1 MKKSIDLS
9 RRNSALDITRIVALF
24 SVISVHFFL
33 NNGFY
38 SEPMFGKRMLVMTV
52 MRSAFMICVPLFI
65 MLTGYL
71 MSRKTLSRGY
81 YHGIVKTLGIYLL
94 ASLACAIY
102 KIVNFGYKPTWMI
115 WGVFDYTTANYAWYI
130 EMYIGL
136 FLLIPFLN
144 LAYNNLPSRKSKLV
158 LLVTLIGLTSLPSI
172 VNIYNFTVEGWWKT
186 PYLSVEYRK
195 FAPDWWTRIYPLTYY
210 FLGAYLRE
218 FPLKLKQWQKLLC
231 WFGCIVVFGLFNYYR
246 SQYGFFAW
254 SQYNDW
260 QGMPN
265 LVMTFFAFS
274 FLSSIK
280 TERYPNPVKRV
291 LMVVSDLCLGG
302 YLVSYIFDNLYY
314 PVLAEI
320 EPRMTHRLE
329 WYVVIVPAVFL
340 SSLALS
346 GVLNLVYAGLARGG
360 SALRAKIR
368 PKRST
373 ETASERSTETASA
386 YNKDSVAVPVGAASS
401 DNMDNIAV
409 PVGAAADGAADGGK
423 SAASPMNTA
432 GSNPANDRSSVTGSN
447 SAVGSNPMTDSNSAD
462 MSMSAEAEKLVNN
475 VPALPMLS
483 LERLETER
491 LILREFRESDAEDLY
506 EYAHDPE
513 VGPNAGWKP
522 HESLDESRNVLKYFI
537 ESGEVWAI
545 EDKATHKVVGSIGL
559 HKREREGYTFDRELG
574 YALSRAYWGRGLMTE
589 AASAI
594 VDYAFAHGVKTLL
607 VAHFDGNDRSRRVI
621 EKLGFGK
628 VGHAADSYT
637 RYDGEVLSETIYIRK
652 SV

>member
-231 WFGCIVVFGLFNYYR
+231 WFGCIIAFGLFNYYR

-265 LVMTFFAFS
+265 LIMTFFAFS

-314 PVLAEI
+314 PVLTEI

-346 GVLNLVYAGLARGG
+346 GVLNLVYAGLSRGG
-360 SALRAKIR
+360 SALWSKLR
-368 PKRST
+368 PKRMPAPDLEPAST
-373 ETASERSTETASA
+373 AANTDRSESIP
-386 YNKDSVAVPVGAASS
+386 VPVGAAVGDTASG
-401 DNMDNIAV
+401 
-409 PVGAAADGAADGGK
+409 GAASGG
-423 SAASPMNTA
+423 T
-432 GSNPANDRSSVTGSN
+432 
-447 SAVGSNPMTDSNSAD
+447 TDI
-462 MSMSAEAEKLVNN
+462 SMSAEAEKLVNN
-475 VPALPMLS
+475 VPALPTLS
-483 LERLETER
+483 IERLETER

-506 EYAHDPE
+506 EYARDPE

-522 HESLDESRNVLKYFI
+522 HESLDESRGVVKNFI
-537 ESGEVWAI
+537 QSGEVWAI
-545 EDKATHKVVGSIGL
+545 EDKASHKVIGSIGL
-559 HKREREGYTFDRELG
+559 HKRTREGYTFDRELG

-621 EKLGFGK
+621 EKLGFSK
-628 VGHAADSYT
+628 VGHIENSYT

>member
-9 RRNSALDITRIVALF
+9 KRSSALDITRIVALF

-71 MSRKTLSRGY
+71 MNKKTLSRGY

-102 KIVNFGYKPTWMI
+102 KIVLFGYKPTWMI

-144 LAYNNLPSRKSKLV
+144 LIYHNLPSRKTKLV

-172 VNIYNFTVEGWWKT
+172 MNIWNFTVEGWWKT

-231 WFGCIVVFGLFNYYR
+231 WFGCIIVFGLFNYYR

-265 LVMTFFAFS
+265 LIMTFFAFS

-360 SALRAKIR
+360 SALWSKLR
-368 PKRST
+368 PKRIPAVDL
-373 ETASERSTETASA
+373 EPA
-386 YNKDSVAVPVGAASS
+386 SVAANTDSNEKIPVPVGAA
-401 DNMDNIAV
+401 
-409 PVGAAADGAADGGK
+409 VGG
-423 SAASPMNTA
+423 TA
-432 GSNPANDRSSVTGSN
+432 GGDTMSGGES
-447 SAVGSNPMTDSNSAD
+447 TDI
-462 MSMSAEAEKLVNN
+462 SMSAEAEKLVNN
-475 VPALPMLS
+475 VPALPTLG

-506 EYAHDPE
+506 EYARDPE

-537 ESGEVWAI
+537 EGGKDWAI
-545 EDKATHKVVGSIGL
+545 EDKATHKVIGTIGL
-559 HKREREGYTFDRELG
+559 YKCKREGYKSDRELG
-574 YALSRAYWGRGLMTE
+574 YALSHAYWGRGIMTE

-594 VDYAFAHGVKTLL
+594 VDYAFTHGMKTLL

-621 EKLGFGK
+621 EKLGFSK
-628 VGHAADSYT
+628 VGHTADSYT
-637 RYDGEVLSETIYIRK
+637 RYDGKVLSETIYIRK
-652 SV
+652 SE

>member
-1 MKKSIDLS
+1 MDIIMKKSIDLS

-231 WFGCIVVFGLFNYYR
+231 WFGCIIAFGLFNYYR
-246 SQYGFFAW
+246 SRYGFFAW

-280 TERYPNPVKRV
+280 TERWPNPVKRV

-360 SALRAKIR
+360 SALWAKLR
-368 PKRST
+368 PKRMPAPDL
-373 ETASERSTETASA
+373 EPASA
-386 YNKDSVAVPVGAASS
+386 AANTDRTESIPVPVGAAVGDTASG
-401 DNMDNIAV
+401 
-409 PVGAAADGAADGGK
+409 GAASGG
-423 SAASPMNTA
+423 T
-432 GSNPANDRSSVTGSN
+432 T
-447 SAVGSNPMTDSNSAD
+447 D

-475 VPALPMLS
+475 VPALPALS
-483 LERLETER
+483 IERLETER

-506 EYAHDPE
+506 EYARDPE

-522 HESLDESRNVLKYFI
+522 HESLGESRNVLNSFI

-545 EDKATHKVVGSIGL
+545 EDKATHKVIGSIGL
-559 HKREREGYTFDRELG
+559 HKRTRED
-574 YALSRAYWGRGLMTE
+574 
-589 AASAI
+589 
-594 VDYAFAHGVKTLL
+594 
-607 VAHFDGNDRSRRVI
+607 
-621 EKLGFGK
+621 
-628 VGHAADSYT
+628 
-637 RYDGEVLSETIYIRK
+637 RK
-652 SV
+652 SVV

>member
-94 ASLACAIY
+94 ASLACAVY

-115 WGVFDYTTANYAWYI
+115 WGLFDYTTANYAWYI

-280 TERYPNPVKRV
+280 TERWPNPVKRV

-329 WYVVIVPAVFL
+329 WFIVIVPAVFL

-360 SALRAKIR
+360 SALWAKIR
-368 PKRST
+368 PKRT
-373 ETASERSTETASA
+373 TETASA
-386 YNKDSVAVPVGAASS
+386 DNKDAVAVPVGAASS

-409 PVGAAADGAADGGK
+409 PVGAAVAGAADGGI
-423 SAASPMNTA
+423 STASPMNA
-432 GSNPANDRSSVTGSN
+432 SGSNSMTGSN
-447 SAVGSNPMTDSNSAD
+447 SAVGSNPMTDSNSAVGSD
-462 MSMSAEAEKLVNN
+462 PMTDSNSADTSMSAAAETLVNTAAL
-475 VPALPMLS
+475 PALS
-483 LERLETER
+483 IERLETER

-506 EYAHDPE
+506 EYARDPE

-522 HESLDESRNVLKYFI
+522 HESLDESRGVVKNFI
-537 ESGEVWAI
+537 QSGEVWAI
-545 EDKATHKVVGSIGL
+545 EDKASHKVIGSIGL
-559 HKREREGYTFDRELG
+559 HKRTREGYTFDRELG

-589 AASAI
+589 AAGRI
-594 VDYAFAHGVKTLL
+594 VQYAFDNGMKTLL
-607 VAHFDGNDRSRRVI
+607 VAHFDFNDRSRRVI

-652 SV
+652 SI

>member
-94 ASLACAIY
+94 ASLACAVY

-144 LAYNNLPSRKSKLV
+144 LAYNNLPSRKTKLV

-231 WFGCIVVFGLFNYYR
+231 WLGCIIVFGLFNYYR

-280 TERYPNPVKRV
+280 TERWPNPVKRV

-320 EPRMTHRLE
+320 ETRMTHRLE
-329 WYVVIVPAVFL
+329 WFIVIVPAVFL

-360 SALRAKIR
+360 SALWAKIR
-368 PKRST
+368 PKRT
-373 ETASERSTETASA
+373 TETASA
-386 YNKDSVAVPVGAASS
+386 DNKDAVAVPVGAASS

-432 GSNPANDRSSVTGSN
+432 GSNPANDRSSATGSN
-447 SAVGSNPMTDSNSAD
+447 SAVGSSPATDSSSTD
-462 MSMSAEAEKLVNN
+462 TSMSAAAETLVNTAAL
-475 VPALPMLS
+475 PALS
-483 LERLETER
+483 IERLETER

-506 EYAHDPE
+506 EYARDPE

-522 HESLDESRNVLKYFI
+522 HESLDESRGVVKNFI
-537 ESGEVWAI
+537 QSGEVWAI
-545 EDKATHKVVGSIGL
+545 EDKASHKVIGSIGL

-574 YALSRAYWGRGLMTE
+574 YALSRAFWGRGLMTE

-607 VAHFDGNDRSRRVI
+607 VAHFDFNDRSRRVI

-637 RYDGEVLSETIYIRK
+637 RYDGEVLSETIYIRE

>member
-1 MKKSIDLS
+1 MDIIMKKSIDLS

-24 SVISVHFFL
+24 TVISVHFFL

-94 ASLACAIY
+94 ASLACAVY

-115 WGVFDYTTANYAWYI
+115 WGLFDYTTANYAWYI

-144 LAYNNLPSRKSKLV
+144 LAYNNLPSRKTKLV

-280 TERYPNPVKRV
+280 TERWPNPVKRV

-360 SALRAKIR
+360 SALWAKLR
-368 PKRST
+368 PKRMPAPDL
-373 ETASERSTETASA
+373 EPASA
-386 YNKDSVAVPVGAASS
+386 AANTDSNEKIPVPVGAA
-401 DNMDNIAV
+401 
-409 PVGAAADGAADGGK
+409 VGDTASV
-423 SAASPMNTA
+423 SAASGGT
-432 GSNPANDRSSVTGSN
+432 
-447 SAVGSNPMTDSNSAD
+447 TDI
-462 MSMSAEAEKLVNN
+462 SMSAEAEKLVNN
-475 VPALPMLS
+475 VPTLPTLS

-491 LILREFRESDAEDLY
+491 LILREFRESDAEDVY
-506 EYAHDPE
+506 EYARDPE

-522 HESLDESRNVLKYFI
+522 HESLDESRGVVKNFI
-537 ESGEVWAI
+537 QSGEVWAI
-545 EDKATHKVVGSIGL
+545 EDKASHKVIGSIGL
-559 HKREREGYTFDRELG
+559 HKRTREGYTFDRELG

-589 AASAI
+589 AAGRI
-594 VDYAFAHGVKTLL
+594 VQYAFDHGVKTLL

-621 EKLGFGK
+621 EKLGFSK

>member
-9 RRNSALDITRIVALF
+9 RRSSALDITRIVALF
-24 SVISVHFFL
+24 TVISVHFFL

-52 MRSAFMICVPLFI
+52 MRSTFMICVPLFI

-115 WGVFDYTTANYAWYI
+115 WGLFDYTTANYAWYI

-280 TERYPNPVKRV
+280 TERWPNPVKRV

-360 SALRAKIR
+360 STLWSKLR
-368 PKRST
+368 PKRMPVPDL
-373 ETASERSTETASA
+373 EPASA
-386 YNKDSVAVPVGAASS
+386 AANTDSPESIPVPVGAAV
-401 DNMDNIAV
+401 A
-409 PVGAAADGAADGGK
+409 GAAVGGI
-423 SAASPMNTA
+423 STASPMNA
-432 GSNPANDRSSVTGSN
+432 SGSNSMTGSN
-447 SAVGSNPMTDSNSAD
+447 SDAGSDSATGSNSDAGSSPATGSNSAD

-475 VPALPMLS
+475 VPALPTLS
-483 LERLETER
+483 IERLETER
-491 LILREFRESDAEDLY
+491 LILREFRESDAEDVY
-506 EYAHDPE
+506 EYARDPE

-522 HESLDESRNVLKYFI
+522 HESLDESRGVVKNFI
-537 ESGEVWAI
+537 QSGEVWAI
-545 EDKATHKVVGSIGL
+545 EDKASHKVIGSIGL
-559 HKREREGYTFDRELG
+559 HKRERECEPFDRELG
-574 YALSRAYWGRGLMTE
+574 YVLSRDYWGRGLMTE
-589 AASAI
+589 AAGRI
-594 VDYAFAHGVKTLL
+594 VQYAFDNGMKTLL
-607 VAHFDGNDRSRRVI
+607 VSHFDGNDRSRRVI
-621 EKLGFGK
+621 EKLGFSK

>member
-9 RRNSALDITRIVALF
+9 RRSSALDITRIVALF
-24 SVISVHFFL
+24 TVISVHFFL

-94 ASLACAIY
+94 ASLACAVY

-115 WGVFDYTTANYAWYI
+115 WGLFDYTTANYAWYI

-280 TERYPNPVKRV
+280 TERWPNPVKRV

-360 SALRAKIR
+360 SALWAKLR
-368 PKRST
+368 PKRMPAPDL
-373 ETASERSTETASA
+373 EPASA
-386 YNKDSVAVPVGAASS
+386 AANTDRSESISVPVGAA
-401 DNMDNIAV
+401 
-409 PVGAAADGAADGGK
+409 VGDTASVSTASGGT
-423 SAASPMNTA
+423 ASGGTI
-432 GSNPANDRSSVTGSN
+432 DT
-447 SAVGSNPMTDSNSAD
+447 
-462 MSMSAEAEKLVNN
+462 SMSAEAEKLVNN
-475 VPALPMLS
+475 VPALPTLS
-483 LERLETER
+483 IERLETER
-491 LILREFRESDAEDLY
+491 LILREFRESDAEDVY
-506 EYAHDPE
+506 EYARDPE

-522 HESLDESRNVLKYFI
+522 HESLDESRGVVKNFI
-537 ESGEVWAI
+537 QSGEVWAI
-545 EDKATHKVVGSIGL
+545 EDKASHKVIGSIGL
-559 HKREREGYTFDRELG
+559 HKRERECEPFDRELG
-574 YALSRAYWGRGLMTE
+574 YVLSRDYWGRGLMTE
-589 AASAI
+589 AAGRI
-594 VDYAFAHGVKTLL
+594 VQYAFDNGMKTLL
-607 VAHFDGNDRSRRVI
+607 VSHFDGNDRSRRVI
-621 EKLGFGK
+621 EKLGFSK

-637 RYDGEVLSETIYIRK
+637 RYDGKVLSETIYIRK

>member
-9 RRNSALDITRIVALF
+9 RRSSALDITRIVALF
-24 SVISVHFFL
+24 TVISVHFFL

-94 ASLACAIY
+94 ASLACAVY

-280 TERYPNPVKRV
+280 TERWPNPVKRV

-329 WYVVIVPAVFL
+329 WYGVIVPAVFL

-360 SALRAKIR
+360 SALWAKIR
-368 PKRST
+368 PKRT
-373 ETASERSTETASA
+373 PETASA
-386 YNKDSVAVPVGAASS
+386 DNKDAVAVPVGAASS

-432 GSNPANDRSSVTGSN
+432 GSNPPHARSSVTGSN

-475 VPALPMLS
+475 VPALPMPS

>member
-9 RRNSALDITRIVALF
+9 RRSSALDITRIVALF
-24 SVISVHFFL
+24 TVISVHFFL

-115 WGVFDYTTANYAWYI
+115 WGLFDYTTANYAWYI

-231 WFGCIVVFGLFNYYR
+231 WLGCIIAFGLFNYYR

-265 LVMTFFAFS
+265 LIMTFFAFS

-280 TERYPNPVKRV
+280 TERWPNPVKRV

-329 WYVVIVPAVFL
+329 WFIVIVPAVFL

-360 SALRAKIR
+360 SALWAKIR
-368 PKRST
+368 PKRT
-373 ETASERSTETASA
+373 TETASA
-386 YNKDSVAVPVGAASS
+386 DIKDAVAVPVGAASS
-401 DNMDNIAV
+401 DNIDNIAV
-409 PVGAAADGAADGGK
+409 PVGTAADSASGGGI
-423 SAASPMNTA
+423 STASPMNA
-432 GSNPANDRSSVTGSN
+432 SGSNSMTGSN
-447 SAVGSNPMTDSNSAD
+447 SAVGSSPMTDSNSAD
-462 MSMSAEAEKLVNN
+462 MSMSAAAETLVNTA
-475 VPALPMLS
+475 ALPTLS
-483 LERLETER
+483 IERLETER
-491 LILREFRESDAEDLY
+491 LILREFRESDAEDVY
-506 EYAHDPE
+506 EYARDPE

-545 EDKATHKVVGSIGL
+545 EDKATHKVIGSIGL

-607 VAHFDGNDRSRRVI
+607 VAHFDFNDRSRRVI
-621 EKLGFGK
+621 EKLGFSK

>member
-9 RRNSALDITRIVALF
+9 RRSSALDITRIVALF
-24 SVISVHFFL
+24 TVISVHFFL

-94 ASLACAIY
+94 ASLACAVY
-102 KIVNFGYKPTWMI
+102 KIVNLGYKPTWMI
-115 WGVFDYTTANYAWYI
+115 WGLFDYTTANYAWYI

-231 WFGCIVVFGLFNYYR
+231 WLGCIIAFGLFNYYR

-280 TERYPNPVKRV
+280 TERWPNPVKRV

-329 WYVVIVPAVFL
+329 WFIVIVPAVFL

-360 SALRAKIR
+360 SALWAKIR
-368 PKRST
+368 PKRT
-373 ETASERSTETASA
+373 TETASA
-386 YNKDSVAVPVGAASS
+386 DNKDAVAVPVGAASS

-409 PVGAAADGAADGGK
+409 PVGAAVAGAADGGI
-423 SAASPMNTA
+423 STASPMNASGSNSMTGSNSDA
-432 GSNPANDRSSVTGSN
+432 GSNPATGSN
-447 SAVGSNPMTDSNSAD
+447 SDAGSDPMTDSNSAD
-462 MSMSAEAEKLVNN
+462 ISMSAEAEKLVNN
-475 VPALPMLS
+475 VPALPTLS
-483 LERLETER
+483 IERLETER
-491 LILREFRESDAEDLY
+491 LILREFRESDAEDVY
-506 EYAHDPE
+506 EYARDPE

-522 HESLDESRNVLKYFI
+522 HESLDESRDVVKNFI
-537 ESGEVWAI
+537 QSGEVWAI
-545 EDKATHKVVGSIGL
+545 EDKATHKVIGSIGL

-607 VAHFDGNDRSRRVI
+607 VAHFDFNDRSRRVI

-637 RYDGEVLSETIYIRK
+637 RYDGKVLSETIYIRK

>member
-24 SVISVHFFL
+24 TVISVHFFL

-115 WGVFDYTTANYAWYI
+115 WGLFDYTTANYAWYI

-144 LAYNNLPSRKSKLV
+144 LAYNNLPSRKTKLV

-329 WYVVIVPAVFL
+329 WFIVIVPAVFL

-360 SALRAKIR
+360 SALWAKIR
-368 PKRST
+368 PKRT
-373 ETASERSTETASA
+373 TETASA
-386 YNKDSVAVPVGAASS
+386 DNKDAVAVPVGAASS
-401 DNMDNIAV
+401 DNIDNIAV
-409 PVGAAADGAADGGK
+409 PVGAAVAGAADGGK

-432 GSNPANDRSSVTGSN
+432 GSNPANDRSSATGSN

-475 VPALPMLS
+475 VPALPTLS
-483 LERLETER
+483 IERLETER
-491 LILREFRESDAEDLY
+491 LILREFRESDAEDVY
-506 EYAHDPE
+506 EYARDPE

-522 HESLDESRNVLKYFI
+522 HESLDESRGVVKNFI
-537 ESGEVWAI
+537 QSGEVWAI
-545 EDKATHKVVGSIGL
+545 EDKASHKVIGSIGL
-559 HKREREGYTFDRELG
+559 HKRTREGYTFDRELG

-607 VAHFDGNDRSRRVI
+607 VAHFDFNDRSRRVI

-628 VGHAADSYT
+628 VGHIASSYT
-637 RYDGEVLSETIYIRK
+637 RYDGKVLSETIYIRK

>member
-265 LVMTFFAFS
+265 LIMTFFAFS

-280 TERYPNPVKRV
+280 TERYPNPIKRV

-360 SALRAKIR
+360 SALWAKLR
-368 PKRST
+368 PKRMPAPDL
-373 ETASERSTETASA
+373 EPASA
-386 YNKDSVAVPVGAASS
+386 AANTDSNEKIPVPVGAA
-401 DNMDNIAV
+401 
-409 PVGAAADGAADGGK
+409 VGDTASV
-423 SAASPMNTA
+423 SAASGGT
-432 GSNPANDRSSVTGSN
+432 T
-447 SAVGSNPMTDSNSAD
+447 D

-475 VPALPMLS
+475 VPALPTLS
-483 LERLETER
+483 IERLETER
-491 LILREFRESDAEDLY
+491 LILREFRESDAEDVY
-506 EYAHDPE
+506 EYARDPE

-522 HESLDESRNVLKYFI
+522 HESLDESRGVVKNFI
-537 ESGEVWAI
+537 QSGEVWAI
-545 EDKATHKVVGSIGL
+545 EDKATHKVIGSIGL

-607 VAHFDGNDRSRRVI
+607 VAHFDFNDRSRRVI
-621 EKLGFGK
+621 EKLGFVK